1 MSPFTVTH
9 FRITSLSFQENF
21 LPVKFHAL
29 KNFRILKPNAKYE
42 KFNPTQKSYYTSDS
56 EHCECRLQCVNVLH
70 QHAFLSVHSQLT
82 HLGVL
87 GWCLLDKGNIVLA
100 NLGVLRLLLE
110 VVNEMFPVIWASWF
124 SSGVRRET
132 V

>member
-1 MSPFTVTH
+1 MH
-9 FRITSLSFQENF
+9 FFQF
-21 LPVKFHAL
+21 MH
-29 KNFRILKPNAKYE
+29 
-42 KFNPTQKSYYTSDS
+42 T
-56 EHCECRLQCVNVLH
+56 
-70 QHAFLSVHSQLT
+70 QLT